1 MATPP
6 AIPERTY
13 PTARLLAAI
22 ALVAGGLAFL
32 WTVVRQGWGFD
43 DAVYKGGL
51 SGLGAAT
58 AAHVAGTFAGA
69 FLAPSKGVPVA
80 FLASTV
86 ARFLL
91 TPLLAVSLYFA
102 LPQAP
107 QPLLIGAA
115 AGYLLIL
122 TADVAVMLGGSHAR
136 RGSASQ

>member
-1 MATPP
+1 MTPP
-6 AIPERTY
+6 EPAY
-13 PTARLLAAI
+13 PTVRLLAAI
-22 ALVAGGLAFL
+22 ALVAAGLAVL
-32 WTVVRQGWGFD
+32 WTVVKQGWGFD
-43 DAVYKGGL
+43 EAVYKGGL
-51 SGLGAAT
+51 TGLGAAT
-58 AAHVAGTFAGA
+58 AAHLAGTFVGA
-69 FLAPSKGVPVA
+69 FLAPSKGVPA
-80 FLASTV
+80 AYLASTV

-122 TADVAVMLGGSHAR
+122 SADVAAMLGGSHAR